1 MGTKKIYL
9 SPSNQPD
16 NKYVVGNTN
25 EKVEMEAVAAKIKQI
40 LDSEYECETVIAT
53 TNLTINASGRPREA
67 KEKGCDV
74 YLAIHSN
81 AGGKGKASGAVAFYH
96 PNSEGSKELARNIV
110 RELDS
115 ICPIKSN
122 RDAAVKNGMELYAG
136 YGLAEV
142 RNPNKI
148 GIIAVLA
155 ETDFHDNPATAKWI
169 VESKDRIAR
178 AYVDALVKTFGILK
192 KQIST
197 DGKLYRVQAGAFKE
211 KENAEELAKKL
222 KAAGFSSF
230 IRLE

>member
-1 MGTKKIYL
+1 MGNKKIYL

-25 EKVEMEAVAAKIKQI
+25 EKIEMEAVAAKIKGI

-53 TNLTINASGRPREA
+53 TNLTINASGRPNEA

-74 YLAIHSN
+74 YLASHSN

-96 PNSEGSKELARNIV
+96 PNSDVSKELARNIV
-110 RELDS
+110 RELNA
-115 ICPIKSN
+115 ICPIRSN
-122 RDAAVKNGMELYAG
+122 RDTAVKNGMELYAG

-142 RNPNKI
+142 RNPNKT
-148 GIIAVLA
+148 GITAVLA

-169 VESKDRIAR
+169 IENKDKIVR
-178 AYVDALVKTFGILK
+178 AYVDALVRTFGILRK
-192 KQIST
+192 HIST

-211 KENAEELAKKL
+211 KKNAEELVSRL
-222 KAAGFSSF
+222 KAAGFESY
-230 IRLE
+230 IN

>member
-25 EKVEMEAVAAKIKQI
+25 EKFEMEAVAVKIKQI
-40 LDSEYECETVIAT
+40 LDAEYECETVVAT
-53 TNLTINASGRPREA
+53 TNLTINASGRPKEA
-67 KEKGCDV
+67 KDKGCDV

-96 PNSEGSKELARNIV
+96 PNSDGSKELSRNIV
-110 RELDS
+110 RELNA
-115 ICPIKSN
+115 ICPIRSN
-122 RDAAVKNGMELYAG
+122 RDTAVKNGMELYAG

-148 GIIAVLA
+148 GITAVLA

-169 VESKDRIAR
+169 IDNKDKIAR
-178 AYVDALVKTFGILK
+178 AYVEALVKTFGITK
-192 KQIST
+192 KVQT
-197 DGKLYRVQAGAFKE
+197 TEGKLYRVQAGAFKE
-211 KENAEELAKKL
+211 KENAEALVTKL
-222 KAAGFSSF
+222 KAAGFESF
-230 IRLE
+230 IKYD